1 MSSPGSRS
9 RRKGR
14 HRHRRIDRGSCTD
27 SASSSDSD
35 SDWSSS
41 ESDEYRRHR
50 RQRRRSRER
59 HGRHRR
65 RAHSHGHGH
74 RHRHRRKHSGQGD
87 RRHDDGDSDRD
98 GGTAAE
104 AATDPP
110 AYPSRHGRGIGDDS
124 SDMRDGG
131 NRPTS
136 PSQDNASTSLAERIR
151 AAERSRRLGSIAY
164 DLMNELVEGVLRRE
178 LIPEVLIDVLTQ
190 SDSGSGSAYSA
201 PGTLSVVE
209 QCALAT
215 YDEVELSTVGELAKV
230 AVSDV
235 LQKFTDH
242 FLRDVEQRR
251 RHPLAVLADDLL
263 AGWMPQLAAEV
274 AQLAVRELVS
284 EHFLQKRLN
293 RALLKVITPLVEEVA
308 REAWYDAVMKSELDL
323 LVSEVLRKE
332 CEEVVTATLVE
343 QADVAQRE
351 RAALEHRSIAQA
363 AERMVWSAS
372 LRALIDTVA
381 NSGTG
386 ILMREFTERLFVQ
399 QMSRRLLG
407 LACELEATQLETQE
421 SMVLGELHTQL
432 TAGPGFDVMLH
443 ALDGALAEHEALIQS
458 RETERLGMR
467 VGARVIKANATAL
480 VTSHNK

>member
-1 MSSPGSRS
+1 M
-9 RRKGR
+9 
-14 HRHRRIDRGSCTD
+14 CL
-27 SASSSDSD
+27 A
-35 SDWSSS
+35 
-41 ESDEYRRHR
+41 YRLEFCLACRF
-50 RQRRRSRER
+50 
-59 HGRHRR
+59 
-65 RAHSHGHGH
+65 
-74 RHRHRRKHSGQGD
+74 
-87 RRHDDGDSDRD
+87 
-98 GGTAAE
+98 T
-104 AATDPP
+104 
-110 AYPSRHGRGIGDDS
+110 
-124 SDMRDGG
+124 
-131 NRPTS
+131 
-136 PSQDNASTSLAERIR
+136 NASRGR
-151 AAERSRRLGSIAY
+151 KFRRFR
-164 DLMNELVEGVLRRE
+164 DL
-178 LIPEVLIDVLTQ
+178 ILTGPFWQ
-190 SDSGSGSAYSA
+190 KG
-201 PGTLSVVE
+201 PV
-209 QCALAT
+209 
-215 YDEVELSTVGELAKV
+215 
-230 AVSDV
+230 
-235 LQKFTDH
+235 KFTDH

-263 AGWMPQLAAEV
+263 ADWMPQLAAEV

-386 ILMREFTERLFVQ
+386 ILMREFTERLLVQ